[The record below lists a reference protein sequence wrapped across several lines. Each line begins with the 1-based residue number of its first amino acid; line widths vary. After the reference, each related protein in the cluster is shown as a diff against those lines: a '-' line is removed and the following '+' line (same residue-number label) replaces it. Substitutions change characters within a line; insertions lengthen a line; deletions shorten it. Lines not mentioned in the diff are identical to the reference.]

1 LWWDEKND
9 PKCRQWSRDVALLFK
24 KELQRSGAETSEN
37 KEGWI
42 GKRGSHGATMVYGNY
57 DRKYL
62 LQSLSLDSS
71 LFGRHA
77 DMK

>member
-1 LWWDEKND
+1 M
-9 PKCRQWSRDVALLFK
+9 ALLFK

-37 KEGWI
+37 KDGWI

-62 LQSLSLDSS
+62 LQFIFLYSS
-71 LFGRHA
+71 LLR
-77 DMK
+77 DMLTSDRI